1 MKIIFKKGVYQ
12 TKASVEFIQ
21 QLMKHGWAYNKGTNT
36 WRTSQARRVIPFYEY
51 CAPVAK
57 KRVGELIK
65 QKRKEIMPSM
75 AEELD
80 LEFEVPHRE
89 GLDYKPFQYAGIH
102 FMSARN
108 ATLLGDPPG
117 LGKTI
122 QAIGLAN
129 LDKPKTVL
137 IICPASLK
145 GMWHKTWNTWSV
157 QGLEAG
163 IAYGDD
169 FPDTPVVII
178 NYEIVDRHRARI
190 DAIEW
195 DHLYIDEA
203 HYLGNPEAGR
213 TKAIYG
219 LTDRFSS
226 WMKRQKNPGI
236 KAKRSIVMTGT
247 PVRTCPHNLW
257 PFLARFDPDDLGKN
271 YWAFIRRYC
280 DWSSGDTL
288 PPKGGSNL
296 DELQEKLRKKLMLR
310 RDKKSVLKELPEKTH
325 QIVELPSKGLKTLI
339 KNETLAIQKALGDLE
354 ALIDA
359 HSTDVWNPD
368 EPGDEDDYKSVVGVF
383 RELDGKTWEEQ
394 AGKLQEGTPTP
405 FQEMAAARKE
415 LALAKLPMCIEFIEN
430 VIAGADDKVLV
441 FCFHKDVARAL
452 ADHFKNCLVI
462 TGDTPV
468 PKRQGIVDLFQEHP
482 AYNPFIG
489 NITAAGT
496 GHTLTAASNVIF
508 VELSWVPSDLEQAE
522 DRAWRIGQINA
533 VNIWH
538 LVVEGSMDAKMVEKL
553 VERQQ
558 MISETVD
565 RPEKDYLAMAVD

>member
-12 TKASVEFIQ
+12 TKASAEFIQ
-21 QLMKHGWAYNKGTNT
+21 KLLRHGWAYNQKDKT
-36 WRTSQARRVIPFYEY
+36 WRTSQTRRVIPFYEY

-57 KRVGELIK
+57 KRVKALIRK
-65 QKRKEIMPSM
+65 QRDAILPSM
-75 AEELD
+75 LEELD
-80 LEFEVPHRE
+80 VEFEVPHKE

-102 FMSARN
+102 YMATRN
-108 ATLLGDPPG
+108 VTLLGDPPG

-129 LDKPKTVL
+129 LEKPKTIL

-145 GMWHKTWNTWSV
+145 GMWKKTWEAWNTLD
-157 QGLEAG
+157 LEAG
-163 IAYGDD
+163 IAQGND

-178 NYEIVDRHRARI
+178 NYELVDRHKERI
-190 DAIEW
+190 DQINL

-203 HYLGNPEAGR
+203 HYLGNPGSGR

-219 LTDRFSS
+219 LTDRFTT

-236 KAKRSIVMTGT
+236 RARKVVVMTGT

-280 DWSSGDTL
+280 DWSAGDVM

-296 DELQEKLRKKLMLR
+296 DELQEKLRKKFMLR
-310 RDKKSVLKELPEKTH
+310 RSKTSVLKELPPKTH
-325 QIVELPSKGLKTLI
+325 QIVELPSKGLSTLI

-359 HSTDVWNPD
+359 HATDVWKD
-368 EPGDEDDYKSVVGVF
+368 EEPGDEDDYESVVGTF
-383 RELDGKTWEEQ
+383 NLIEGKDWEEQ
-394 AGKLQEGTPTP
+394 AGKLAEGAPTP

-415 LALAKLPMCIEFIEN
+415 LALAKLPMCVEFIEN
-430 VIAGADDKVLV
+430 VIAGADDKVLI
-441 FCFHKDVARAL
+441 FCFHKDVAKAL
-452 ADHFKNCLVI
+452 TEKFKSCLVI

-468 PKRQGIVDLFQEHP
+468 PKRQGIVDLFQSDP
-482 AYNPFIG
+482 SYNPFIG

-496 GHTLTAASNVIF
+496 GHTLTAASNVVF
-508 VELSWVPSDLEQAE
+508 VELSWVPSDLEQAS
-522 DRAWRIGQINA
+522 DRAWRIGQVNA
-533 VNIWH
+533 VNVWY
-538 LVVEGSMDAKMVEKL
+538 LVVEGTMDAKMVEKL
-553 VERQQ
+553 VERSQ
-558 MISETVD
+558 MISETID
-565 RPEKDYLAMAVD
+565 RPEKDYLAMADD